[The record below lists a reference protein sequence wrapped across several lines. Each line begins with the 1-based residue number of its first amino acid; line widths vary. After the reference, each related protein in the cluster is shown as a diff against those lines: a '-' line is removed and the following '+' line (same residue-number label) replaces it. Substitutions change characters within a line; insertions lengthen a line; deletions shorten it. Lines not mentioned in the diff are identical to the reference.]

1 MIASIVSL
9 KLWWIWK
16 RLASSMIGMRW
27 PRPGLES
34 KTMCVGL
41 YKSMMKNYDSKEVSI
56 EMRIYKLK
64 KVVFGHPIFIH
75 FTS

>member
-1 MIASIVSL
+1 MMARIVSL

-41 YKSMMKNYDSKEVSI
+41 YKSIMKNYVV
-56 EMRIYKLK
+56 K
-64 KVVFGHPIFIH
+64 K
-75 FTS
+75 